1 MESHRVLVT
10 GCSGF
15 LGRYVVNELHRAGH
29 EVVGFDIMEP
39 TFAIAQYRKG
49 DFTSRSDLDD
59 ALQGINAVCHL
70 GGIGD
75 VYLAERDPALAFH
88 ANAFGTKTLCD
99 ACDSQRVDE
108 LIYASSWEVYGK
120 PVMNLIDEAHP
131 CNPESP
137 YSISKLAG
145 ELFVRQFGSATSLK
159 TVSLRLGTAYGPAM
173 RETAVISRFIALAG
187 TKKPLQVHGDGRQYR
202 QFTHANDIAHSF
214 MLALHTSPPEPVY
227 NIVSDERIAIGDL
240 AQLIA
245 KRFDVPIEFHP
256 ARHSE
261 PPSALISSDKAKR
274 DLNWRRSISFAEGL
288 EELLRAA
295 ASSSVKS
302 PSHGGQVRHD

>member
-29 EVVGFDIMEP
+29 EVVGFDMMEP

-120 PVMNLIDEAHP
+120 PV
-131 CNPESP
+131 
-137 YSISKLAG
+137 
-145 ELFVRQFGSATSLK
+145 
-159 TVSLRLGTAYGPAM
+159 
-173 RETAVISRFIALAG
+173 
-187 TKKPLQVHGDGRQYR
+187 
-202 QFTHANDIAHSF
+202 
-214 MLALHTSPPEPVY
+214 
-227 NIVSDERIAIGDL
+227 
-240 AQLIA
+240 
-245 KRFDVPIEFHP
+245 
-256 ARHSE
+256 
-261 PPSALISSDKAKR
+261 
-274 DLNWRRSISFAEGL
+274 
-288 EELLRAA
+288 
-295 ASSSVKS
+295 
-302 PSHGGQVRHD
+302 